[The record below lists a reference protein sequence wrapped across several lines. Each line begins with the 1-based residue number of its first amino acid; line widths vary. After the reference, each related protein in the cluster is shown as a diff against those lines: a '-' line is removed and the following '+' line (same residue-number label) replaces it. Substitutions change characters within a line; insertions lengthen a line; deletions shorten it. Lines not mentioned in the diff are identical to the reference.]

1 MGFGIY
7 VGELDW
13 LRFQGVWDDDFR
25 GHRKTLV
32 PKVDLPEVNLAN
44 YGAPPCEIWS
54 EQLTGAK

>member
-32 PKVDLPEVNLAN
+32 SKVHLPEVNLAN
-44 YGAPPCEIWS
+44 YGAPPCEI
-54 EQLTGAK
+54 